1 MNGADEISFNFTVP
15 GLEALFSL
23 IVVFINCKGSIIFAL
38 INTPESAIGYIIVF
52 CIAITLFWLFDTP
65 ETTEKKSIDKIDRKA
80 INIDVPIESETTGIN
95 LKK

>member
-1 MNGADEISFNFTVP
+1 MKNLKTIKRIKRMFPAAI
-15 GLEALFSL
+15 
-23 IVVFINCKGSIIFAL
+23 SIIFAL

-65 ETTEKKSIDKIDRKA
+65 ETTEKKSIDKIDRKV